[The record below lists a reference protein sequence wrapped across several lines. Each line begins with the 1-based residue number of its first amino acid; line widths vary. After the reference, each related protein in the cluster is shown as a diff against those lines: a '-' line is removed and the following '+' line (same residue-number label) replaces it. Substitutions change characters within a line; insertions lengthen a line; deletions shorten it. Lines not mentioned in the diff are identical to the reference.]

1 MAINRTI
8 GTDWI
13 ANNQLTSE
21 QFHMRFSSA
30 RTNKMATTKLVLLLR
45 ERKRESTTLVVG
57 MPPMACSSA
66 RETALAENREREGN
80 PIFDH
85 ANDLIQPV
93 C

>member
-13 ANNQLTSE
+13 ENNQLTASN
-21 QFHMRFSSA
+21 MRFSSA
-30 RTNKMATTKLVLLLR
+30 RTNKMATTKLILLLR